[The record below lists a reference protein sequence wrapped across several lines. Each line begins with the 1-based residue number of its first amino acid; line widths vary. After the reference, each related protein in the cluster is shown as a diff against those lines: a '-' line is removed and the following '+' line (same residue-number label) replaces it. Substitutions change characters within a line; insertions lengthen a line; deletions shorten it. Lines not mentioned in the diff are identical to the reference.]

1 VGITVLDFFEHYPV
15 EDRRQLLSVAKA
27 VVKDLLQKYDSV
39 PFAQLPKK
47 TPTPNE
53 LTSTLR

>member
-1 VGITVLDFFEHYPV
+1 VGIAVLDFLEHYPV

-27 VVKDLLQKYDSV
+27 VVKDLLEKYDSV

-53 LTSTLR
+53 PTSTLT

>member
-1 VGITVLDFFEHYPV
+1 VGITVLDFLEHYPV

-39 PFAQLPKK
+39 PFAPLPKK
-47 TPTPNE
+47 TPTANE
-53 LTSTLR
+53 PTSTLT

>member
-1 VGITVLDFFEHYPV
+1 VGITVLDFLEHYPV

-27 VVKDLLQKYDSV
+27 VVKDLLEKSDSV
-39 PFAQLPKK
+39 PFVQLPKK

-53 LTSTLR
+53 PTSTLT